1 VIGGSV
7 ELGDGIVV
15 FGGSGEYSYSW
26 SLPATLDNP
35 LVINPLATPADTT
48 TYVLTVTDGNGCSF
62 SVNYTVN
69 VMEVMVGS
77 EIVAENRSPLSV
89 MLYPNPNAGLFRVR
103 LKGLPAVILPMA
115 FLMSTITE

>member
-1 VIGGSV
+1 MIGGSV